1 MGLVTFSF
9 MMSSFFTKANVAGA
23 IAGLAWFACYIP
35 YSFTIFNFVYMP
47 VGTKLGFSV
56 FLNTAMAF
64 GFKIILN
71 WEAAAVGAQ
80 WHNLFETITIEE
92 NLTLGHI
99 MLMMIADTVIYM
111 IITLY
116 LEKIM
121 PGSYGRVYKWYFPLM
136 PSFWFPRKKRYIEG
150 DVTVVNQSDRFE
162 PEIGCGKAGIKL
174 INLKKN
180 FSGKTAVDGVSLNMF
195 RNQITVLLGHNGAGK
210 TTTISMITG
219 LISPTS
225 GTAIV
230 NDVDILENME
240 DVRKSFGFCPQ
251 HNILFSELTVREH
264 IIFYS
269 RLKGLDKK
277 EIEEEIDKYLKIL
290 EFEDKR
296 NALAKTLSGG
306 MKRKLSVGVALCGR
320 SKVVL
325 CDEPSSGMDPAA
337 RRSLWD
343 LILAEKKGRTILL
356 TTHFM
361 DEADV
366 LGDRIAIMSGGK
378 LQCSGTPFFL
388 KKRFGTGYQLVSTFF

>member
-1 MGLVTFSF
+1 
-9 MMSSFFTKANVAGA
+9 
-23 IAGLAWFACYIP
+23 
-35 YSFTIFNFVYMP
+35 MP

-296 NALAKTLSGG
+296 NALAKHCQ
-306 MKRKLSVGVALCGR
+306 VA
-320 SKVVL
+320 
-325 CDEPSSGMDPAA
+325 
-337 RRSLWD
+337 
-343 LILAEKKGRTILL
+343 
-356 TTHFM
+356 
-361 DEADV
+361 
-366 LGDRIAIMSGGK
+366 
-378 LQCSGTPFFL
+378 
-388 KKRFGTGYQLVSTFF
+388 